1 MRPRHYLS
9 DGRGRGIPASTRTH
23 EKEELSCKQVERCKE
38 RTRYPHAV
46 G

>member
-1 MRPRHYLS
+1 LS
-9 DGRGRGIPASTRTH
+9 DGRSFVIPASMRIH
-23 EKEELSCKQVERCKE
+23 SKEELTCKLVERCKE